1 MLSHG
6 AELIVTA
13 EDAFNPSVDPEFPQ
27 SVFPLPGPGMFTAM
41 FRALMFPRG
50 ANKLRVCGKGGAV
63 GDDFMV
69 GHALAMLRE
78 HHSWWYTGRNARL
91 NWDGARSSSIGA
103 LEAKLA
109 LFPHFTA
116 QPQ

>member
-1 MLSHG
+1 M
-6 AELIVTA
+6 
-13 EDAFNPSVDPEFPQ
+13 
-27 SVFPLPGPGMFTAM
+27 
-41 FRALMFPRG
+41 
-50 ANKLRVCGKGGAV
+50 

-78 HHSWWYTGRNARL
+78 HHSWYTGRNARL

-109 LFPHFTA
+109 LLPHFTA